1 MFGKSVTLFKIFGFA
16 IRVDISWMVVAVLI
30 TWSLAEGFFPFQ
42 YRNLS
47 AATYWWM
54 GAAGALGLFAS
65 IVFHELSHS
74 LVARRFHLPI
84 KGITLFI
91 FGGVAEMEEEPK
103 RPKTEFLVAIA
114 GPVSSLLLGWGFYL
128 LFLQGRRN
136 EWPIPM
142 VGVIGYLGFINV
154 FLAVFNLI
162 PAFPLDGGRVL
173 RSLLWGWKKDIRWG
187 TRIASAIGSG
197 FGLLLIILGGIN
209 VLQGDGIGGV
219 WQILIGMFLRNA
231 AKWSYQQVLMRNNL
245 EGEPVGRL
253 MHADPVAVLPSSSI
267 EQLVDD
273 YLYRHHFKMFPVVE
287 NGKVVGCIDI
297 DRVKEVPRQ
306 EWPHHTVEALMKPCS
321 PENTIPPDLDARKA
335 LSIMNRTDARRLMVM
350 DGERLVG
357 VLTLKD
363 LLSFLAAKVEW
374 EKSVKRA
381 A

>member
-1 MFGKSVTLFKIFGFA
+1 MFGRSVTLFRIFGLA
-16 IRVDISWMVVAVLI
+16 VRVDFSWVVIAVLI

-42 YRNLS
+42 YRTLPT
-47 AATYWWM
+47 AAYWWM

-65 IVFHELSHS
+65 ILFHELSHS
-74 LVARRFHLPI
+74 LVAKRYHLPI

-91 FGGVAEMEEEPK
+91 FGGVAEMGEEP
-103 RPKTEFLVAIA
+103 RDPKTEFLVAVA
-114 GPVSSLLLGWGFYL
+114 GPISSFLLGGGFYL
-128 LFLQGRRN
+128 FFLLGRK
-136 EWPIPM
+136 EGWPIPIT
-142 VGVIGYLGFINV
+142 GVIGYLSFINV

-173 RSLLWGWKKDIRWG
+173 RSLLWGWKNDIQWG

-197 FGLLLIILGGIN
+197 FGLLLVILGGVN
-209 VLQGDGIGGV
+209 VLQGDGIGGI

-231 AKWSYQQVLMRNNL
+231 AKSSYHQVLIRNNL

-253 MHADPVAVLPSSSI
+253 MHADPIAVTPSTSI
-267 EQLVDD
+267 ERLVDD

-297 DRVKEVPRQ
+297 DRVKEVPRP
-306 EWPHHTVEALMKPCS
+306 EWPHHTVEELMKPRS
-321 PENTIPPDLDARKA
+321 PENTIPSDLDAREA
-335 LSIMNRTDARRLMVM
+335 LSRMNRTHTSRLMVM

-357 VLTLKD
+357 ILSLKD
-363 LLSFLAAKVEW
+363 LLSFLAAKMELQ
-374 EKSVKRA
+374 ESKKRA